1 MTRIYLVRHAEAM
14 GNVQEFFQGRT
25 DCEVSEKGKK
35 QLELLAER
43 FKDIPIEAI
52 YSSPLKR
59 TIDTAEAVNK
69 YHGLP
74 IIRDEGLI
82 EVDGGV
88 WEGKPWA
95 DLPKLYPVEYDLP
108 SFSAAILLTVVFIR
122 SKTSVIFSPSAM

>member
-1 MTRIYLVRHAEAM
+1 MTKIYLVRHAEAM
-14 GNVQEFFQGRT
+14 GNVEEFFQGRT

-43 FKDIPIEAI
+43 FRDIQIEVI

-69 YHGLP
+69 YHDLP

-82 EVDGGV
+82 EINGGV

-95 DLPKLYPVEYDLP
+95 DLPRLYPVEYDLWQNKMYA
-108 SFSAAILLTVVFIR
+108 FYIDEGEKMTEV
-122 SKTSVIFSPSAM
+122 